1 MALLLLAAAA
11 CTEEIPDTGTTD
23 TGGRQATVSL
33 SVSTAPIGA
42 GMPGMRAIPGD
53 IDEGTGKDY
62 QVEDFWLMEYDDKGN
77 IIGTPQYFE
86 SKDLTDGETAIPI
99 ILPTDDG
106 IKYQCVVV
114 ANTHNKVFEAAIGD
128 ASTIDKLKRLG
139 RKIEEPD
146 DLYDKGGKDL
156 LMNCVMPVT
165 SVTERLD
172 CKLYRNI
179 AKLTLTLKNNAGS
192 GVRLNTVQ
200 LCNVADRLC
209 YANRLYDGAPT
220 PSPTT
225 SEAGFISWKAEAV
238 VVDEGGEQT
247 LVYYLPRNCRGNINN
262 DLVSQKNKNA
272 PEYAT
277 YIEIMA
283 EDKKNGTPVRY
294 RFYPGKNMA
303 NDFNIVPNLHYILPI
318 TIEGKG
324 DAGTDSRVEELGNL
338 ELLESNCY
346 IVNPLNGNAR
356 QLYSVPITRINR
368 FWGSSDGK
376 KAVNDDGQPMDNTIS
391 TNTVWVAEVIWQ
403 DANERLIDFCNK
415 DGNILQ
421 EDTYESTGVGYFH
434 FKPREGARGNVL
446 VGVRK
451 KSADKKYYLWSW
463 HLWITDY
470 NPDGYKGSWRE
481 GVYSYP
487 VEGGGVHR
495 YAGKGS
501 NNVWDVKYKDKF
513 IMDRNLGAMGAS
525 AEKLEA
531 SRGFYYQFGRKD
543 PFPHPKTVLYDINGN
558 PQNTFTASAND
569 CNSIVMGKA
578 HLYNSVFQPYTFYAG
593 GNGEW
598 VQDNPY
604 ISSAWNNP
612 SWYDDGS
619 GKSIFDPSPQG
630 WRLPEDSGI
639 WNIFVGNSSTPNAEG
654 YLENGQLAF
663 SNGWNFYMGGLSVG
677 ETVWYPASSIRNGN
691 NGTVGVM
698 NTGNYWSSLSSFFYT
713 KESAFMVPGTRSS
726 GYSVRCVKE

>member
-99 ILPTDDG
+99 ILPTDNG

-262 DLVSQKNKNA
+262 DLASQKNNDA

-283 EDKKNGTPVRY
+283 EDKENGTPVRY
-294 RFYPGKNMA
+294 RFYPGENME
-303 NDFNIVPNLHYILPI
+303 NNFDIVPNRHYILPI
-318 TIEGKG
+318 TIAGKG
-324 DAGTDSRVEELGNL
+324 TAGTDSRVEDMGNL
-338 ELLESNCY
+338 ELKESNCY
-346 IVNPLNGNAR
+346 IVNPLNGNAQ
-356 QLYSVPITRINR
+356 QLYSVPISLGRQ
-368 FWGSSDGK
+368 
-376 KAVNDDGQPMDNTIS
+376 A
-391 TNTVWVAEVIWQ
+391 
-403 DANERLIDFCNK
+403 
-415 DGNILQ
+415 
-421 EDTYESTGVGYFH
+421 
-434 FKPREGARGNVL
+434 GA
-446 VGVRK
+446 
-451 KSADKKYYLWSW
+451 
-463 HLWITDY
+463 
-470 NPDGYKGSWRE
+470 
-481 GVYSYP
+481 
-487 VEGGGVHR
+487 
-495 YAGKGS
+495 
-501 NNVWDVKYKDKF
+501 
-513 IMDRNLGAMGAS
+513 
-525 AEKLEA
+525 
-531 SRGFYYQFGRKD
+531 Q
-543 PFPHPKTVLYDINGN
+543 
-558 PQNTFTASAND
+558 
-569 CNSIVMGKA
+569 
-578 HLYNSVFQPYTFYAG
+578 
-593 GNGEW
+593 
-598 VQDNPY
+598 
-604 ISSAWNNP
+604 
-612 SWYDDGS
+612 
-619 GKSIFDPSPQG
+619 
-630 WRLPEDSGI
+630 
-639 WNIFVGNSSTPNAEG
+639 
-654 YLENGQLAF
+654 
-663 SNGWNFYMGGLSVG
+663 
-677 ETVWYPASSIRNGN
+677 
-691 NGTVGVM
+691 
-698 NTGNYWSSLSSFFYT
+698 
-713 KESAFMVPGTRSS
+713 
-726 GYSVRCVKE
+726 